1 MNKTLL
7 ISEVDIKEYSNI
19 SDNLAGKYLRPAIYD
34 AQFIDLQETIG
45 STLLN
50 KLIDL
55 VDNKTIDNPE
65 NKAYKELLEDY
76 VYNFLIYGTMSNLA
90 VILSYKIANF
100 GIANTDDDHLTQAE
114 FNQVVYVKD
123 YYKAKQDFYKA
134 RLQNYISENKKLF
147 NLNSDD
153 VKANLYSSSSS
164 PIFLGG
170 YVGNNSY
177 RNC

>member
-76 VYNFLIYGTMSNLA
+76 VYNFLIYGSMSNLA

-100 GIANTDDDHLTQAE
+100 GIANTNDDHLTQTE

-134 RLQNYISENKKLF
+134 RLQKYIQDNSNLF
-147 NLNSDD
+147 DLTGSDI
-153 VKANLYSSSSS
+153 KANLYSSSSC

-170 YVGNNSY
+170 YVGNNI
-177 RNC
+177 NWDC